1 MHTYPCPCS
10 CTRVYTRAPEPEHVA
25 QLRAALPSIPSLSHC
40 SVLRAPPPSSQRRLP
55 PLLLAIGRYDARYC
69 VANYCIYISWW
80 HPASKNLLRLEAGY
94 PALRCHILQ
103 NTDHTHNTHTTR
115 TTTQPNTRTKHTT
128 KPLSSDRRLRDDGA
142 CHLPRQ
148 GGWPRR
154 SQHGK
159 QGRSPTRPGAR

>member
-1 MHTYPCPCS
+1 M
-10 CTRVYTRAPEPEHVA
+10 
-25 QLRAALPSIPSLSHC
+25 LRPSRQGELERGFYLLRILSRGLTLASRRTLARRLC
-40 SVLRAPPPSSQRRLP
+40 GSVGGVSVLLELGAPSRVNPPACATRN
-55 PLLLAIGRYDARYC
+55 
-69 VANYCIYISWW
+69 VSWW

-94 PALRCHILQ
+94 PALRCHILKQ
-103 NTDHTHNTHTTR
+103 NTGHTHNTHNTR
-115 TTTQPNTRTKHTT
+115 TTTQPNTRATKHTT

-159 QGRSPTRPGAR
+159 QGRSPTRHGVR